1 MKGLKILALV
11 SLLGIG
17 SSTFVSCT
25 KDLADINKN
34 DNFPEVVPTYTIFN
48 GATRHLMETTRDGWW
63 SARMTL
69 PWMQY
74 SAQNNYVEEDQ
85 YQYRDSQTEGGWRDL
100 FRSANNYKDIIE
112 LCTSDD
118 TKGEMET
125 YGNLENQIAV
135 SRIMLAYTFD
145 NLVSH
150 FGDIPYWSYGGKDN
164 PDFQA
169 LQIDDHIAVKY
180 VSQEEVYKDILKELK
195 EASDQLVI
203 GEDVFAKGDNIYKGN
218 AAKWKKFAN
227 SLRLRIANRIKEV
240 YPAAQAEITD
250 AISKGVFT
258 SNDDNAIHA
267 FGTSNNDANPFWKTF
282 YVGNR
287 TDFFVNRTFIQL
299 LKGETGNFGF
309 DPRLYTVAA
318 PTGLTFSAYNQ
329 GTYEDSDNMDDYPGM
344 PYGLP
349 KVETYFQATD
359 NINIF
364 AKQYLRAD
372 RGEVLMEYSE
382 VEFILS
388 EINGWSQEHYEK
400 GVKANMERL
409 EIDAGDIN
417 DFIAN
422 LPIASKEDVLV
433 QKYVTLFYNSDE
445 SWNEYRRTGYPKGD
459 ILLLPGQSAQRPND
473 GSTYTFE
480 PLQSGNV
487 LAKDLPDRVRYPV
500 TQQSLNRENWKI
512 AADKLGGDEIDKK
525 LWFVK

>member
-1 MKGLKILALV
+1 MKGLKILTLV

-25 KDLADINKN
+25 KDLTEINKN
-34 DNFPEVVPTYTIFN
+34 ENFPEIVPTYTIFN

-63 SARMTL
+63 SARMSL

-85 YQYRDSQTEGGWRDL
+85 YQYRDSQAEGGWRDL
-100 FRSANNYKDIIE
+100 FRSANNYKDIIH
-112 LCTSDD
+112 LCTNEE
-118 TKGEMET
+118 TKGEMSN

-135 SRIMLAYTFD
+135 SRIMMAYIFD

-150 FGDIPYWSYGGKDN
+150 FGDVPYWSYGSKDN

-169 LQIDDHIAVKY
+169 LQIDDFVAVKY
-180 VSQEEVYKDILKELK
+180 VDQEVIYKDILKELK
-195 EASDQLVI
+195 EASSQLVTGDI
-203 GEDVFAKGDNIYKGN
+203 AFSKGDNIYKGD
-218 AAKWKKFAN
+218 ARKWKKFAN
-227 SLRLRIANRIKEV
+227 SLRLRIANRIIKV
-240 YPAAQAEITD
+240 YPAAQAEIDD
-250 AISKGVFT
+250 AISSGVFT

-299 LKGETGNFGF
+299 LKGETGKFGF

-318 PTGLTFSAYNQ
+318 PTGLTFSEYNE
-329 GTYEDSDNMDDYPGM
+329 GNFVDSDNMDDYPGM

-349 KVETYFQATD
+349 NVETYFQATD
-359 NINIF
+359 NINMF
-364 AKQYLRAD
+364 SKQYLRAD

-388 EINGWSQEHYEK
+388 EINGWDQDHYEK
-400 GVKANMERL
+400 GVRANMERL
-409 EIDAGDIN
+409 GIETAEIN
-417 DFIAN
+417 EFVST
-422 LPIASKEDVLV
+422 LPAASEESVLV

-459 ILLLPGQSAQRPND
+459 ILLLPGQTSKRPND
-473 GSTYTFE
+473 GSTYEFV

-487 LAKDLPDRVRYPV
+487 IAKDLPSRIRYPV
-500 TQQSLNRENWKI
+500 SQQSLNRENWRI
-512 AADKLGGDEIDKK
+512 AADQLGGDEIDKK
-525 LWFVK
+525 LWFSK